1 MKKICVYIALII
13 MIVTGLSAQSFA
25 TSCVYN
31 HEDKQ
36 NSLSKQVSNCF
47 KNWETTVVQVSW
59 EAKIEWEFKKM
70 VTNWIDNIAL
80 LLWLLSVGS
89 LIYGAL
95 SMTLSTWDDEKI
107 NKSKDIVKWSL
118 IWFIAVL
125 SAATVVTL
133 VINFMYEIWSRI

>member
-25 TSCVYN
+25 TSCVY
-31 HEDKQ
+31 DSSK
-36 NSLSKQVSNCF
+36 SLKWSVEGCF
-47 KNWETTVVQVSW
+47 ENWETTVVQVSW

>member
-25 TSCVYN
+25 TSCEYN
-31 HEDKQ
+31 PDSELELNVKGCIE
-36 NSLSKQVSNCF
+36 SEWS
-47 KNWETTVVQVSW
+47 TVVKVSW
-59 EAKIEWEFKKM
+59 NAKIEWGFKKM